1 MLCVD
6 AVPASTSDRATFRS
20 HHDWNSHDRVDSL
33 RFVPLNRL
41 VPFLH
46 ISLAC
51 LSLVHWPLAMLTI
64 HTTFGFGASKNKTV
78 TSGFALW

>member
-6 AVPASTSDRATFRS
+6 AVPSSTSDRATFRS

-46 ISLAC
+46 IFIGLSESGALASC
-51 LSLVHWPLAMLTI
+51 YANNPYNI
-64 HTTFGFGASKNKTV
+64 RFRCFQN
-78 TSGFALW
+78 